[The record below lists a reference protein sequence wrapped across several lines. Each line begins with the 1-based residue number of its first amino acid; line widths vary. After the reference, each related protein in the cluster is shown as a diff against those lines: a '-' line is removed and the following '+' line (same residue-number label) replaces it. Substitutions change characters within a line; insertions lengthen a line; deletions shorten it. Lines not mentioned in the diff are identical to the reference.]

1 MMASQESTNELN
13 RRLNQLQR
21 IALLIGGVGLLLV
34 VVGALFDLNQ
44 TFQSYLF
51 SYLFWLGISL
61 GCLAWLLIHG
71 MTGGRWGNVIHPL
84 LQSSA
89 LLIGLMALLFIPLL
103 FGLDR
108 LYIWAQP
115 ETVAHDPLLQHKV
128 PYLNIPFF
136 IGRAVLYFVVWVA
149 IVWLLGRWW
158 RTLAQQPNP
167 RLAERVSRF
176 SGIGLGLYGLTMT
189 FGSFDWLMSLDPH
202 WYSTIFGVL
211 VVAGQACTALA
222 FIVTVLGYFGHLPFL
237 PTITDR
243 HISDLG
249 NLLLTAVIFWSYIA
263 FIQFFIIW
271 SADLPEDVLWYL
283 HRIEGGWQWVPI
295 GLILF
300 HFVVPFLFLLSSEV
314 KRNARRLANVALLV
328 LVADLVHLFW
338 LVAPTYAHG
347 HLAVHWLDIVMPVFV
362 GGLWLAGFVW
372 MLRRYMARPG
382 ALPAASGD

>member
-1 MMASQESTNELN
+1 MMASQERPTEMN

-21 IALLIGGVGLLLV
+21 MALIVGAVGLLLV
-34 VVGALFDLNQ
+34 VGGALFDLNQ

-61 GCLAWLLIHG
+61 GCLVWLLIHG

-108 LYIWAQP
+108 LYSWAQP
-115 ETVAHDPLLQHKV
+115 EIVAHDPLLQHKV

-136 IGRAVLYFVVWVA
+136 IGRALLYFGVWVA
-149 IVWLLGRWW
+149 TVLLLVRWW
-158 RTLAQQPNP
+158 RTLAQRPNP
-167 RLAERVSRF
+167 VLAERVSRF

-189 FGSFDWLMSLDPH
+189 FGAFDWLMSLDPH

-222 FIVTVLGYFGHLPFL
+222 FVVTVVAYLGHVPPFSHS
-237 PTITDR
+237 ITDKR
-243 HISDLG
+243 ISDLG

-283 HRIEGGWQWVPI
+283 HRLEGGWHWVPV
-295 GLILF
+295 GLIIF
-300 HFVVPFLFLLSSEV
+300 HCLVPFVLLLSGEV

-328 LVADLVHLFW
+328 LLADLVHLFW

-347 HLAVHWLDIVMPVFV
+347 HFSVHWLDIAMPVFL
-362 GGLWLAGFVW
+362 GGLWLAGFAW
-372 MLRRYMARPG
+372 MLRRYVNAAPT
-382 ALPAASGD
+382 ASGD